1 MVKKWSSVQ
10 QKLHISGSRGIN
22 LNEILHDLFDPSS
35 LFIEKKFFGKASF
48 NNQNHLFKKDDNQK
62 TALIVYFMLQI
73 RKILFLK
80 FCVFTDI
87 FNAVL
92 NSVQSIFQYQWLHF
106 VFDNYLKHSVK
117 GSDPRRGNKQD
128 GIKFSLTSTNGKI
141 SGMLNEQ
148 NKSAALFFKT
158 FPTQ

>member
-35 LFIEKKFFGKASF
+35 LFIETKFFGKASF

-87 FNAVL
+87 FKAVL

-106 VFDNYLKHSVK
+106 VSDNYLKHSVK
-117 GSDPRRGNKQD
+117 GSDPHRGNKQD